1 MRNRKLAGLAA
12 LVLSTFAIGAFAQ
25 NQKPAASDTELN
37 YQAGSSPM
45 GDVPMYQSM
54 NPKAPKMTRPSLIA
68 PVRSTLSAAPVATAC
83 CAKAPPA
90 SR

>member
-54 NPKAPKMTRPSLIA
+54 NPKAPKMTQAEFDRARQIHQ
-68 PVRSTLSAAPVATAC
+68 VEVT
-83 CAKAPPA
+83 K
-90 SR
+90 